1 MIKKEKVEK
10 IKIHN
15 QKYLK
20 DILKKYPQISSG
32 RKNYNFHY
40 NRLLKNLLL
49 IKANKFL
56 EKKNN
61 FFKKFKFSNK
71 KKYIYIK
78 YKI

>member
-1 MIKKEKVEK
+1 MKVEK
-10 IKIHN
+10 IKRHS

-20 DILKKYPQISSG
+20 DIIKKYPTISSG
-32 RKNYNFHY
+32 RKNYDFHY

-49 IKANKFL
+49 IKANKNL
-56 EKKNN
+56 EKRNS

-71 KKYIYIK
+71 KKYVYIK